1 MAYRTYSPLNGFL
14 VNPNGTGDFTTI
26 TAAMAAV
33 QTAITAGSITKGSIY
48 VNPAT
53 YTENFTFT
61 PNTTLTSFGDAKIYQ
76 MLLSMGK
83 SHFQPLEIM

>member
-33 QTAITAGSITKGSIY
+33 QAAITAGSITKVYMLIQQH
-48 VNPAT
+48 T
-53 YTENFTFT
+53 QK
-61 PNTTLTSFGDAKIYQ
+61 TL
-76 MLLSMGK
+76 LL
-83 SHFQPLEIM
+83 LLILR